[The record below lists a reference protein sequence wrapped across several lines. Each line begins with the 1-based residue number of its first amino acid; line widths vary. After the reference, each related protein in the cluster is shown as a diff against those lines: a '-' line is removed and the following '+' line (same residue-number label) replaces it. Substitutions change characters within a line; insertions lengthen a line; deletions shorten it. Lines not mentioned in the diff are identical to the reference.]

1 MGKMKTSRL
10 IGLAALSL
18 LLSLGSVP
26 TASAVSMVTIDVLGV
41 DFRFDGQQITDI
53 SPSPGFGGGRPD
65 QSNAA
70 VSVTYSGDVV
80 VPTQTADVY
89 LDIYL
94 PVSRGIS
101 ATLGTT
107 TVDVV
112 SGGVFDLLLPNA
124 DGSQCTSSCWGLALD
139 MTSYTVSFTDLGMV
153 EFTFTSGVTSDIF
166 LQNLPGFSIYQ
177 PVTFT
182 LLGRVTSSTSSNGF
196 LTSFVVQ
203 NGTAQLRA
211 GVVETDP
218 VAPVPEPGMTLLLGL
233 GLVGAGIIARK
244 RTR

>member
-18 LLSLGSVP
+18 LLTLGSVP
-26 TASAVSMVTIDVLGV
+26 TASAVSMVTIDVVGV
-41 DFRFDGQQITDI
+41 DFRFNGSELTDI
-53 SPSPGFGGGRPD
+53 SLSPGYGGGRPD

-70 VSVTYSGDVV
+70 VSVTYTGVDA
-80 VPTQTADVY
+80 PAQTADVY
-89 LDIYL
+89 MDIYL
-94 PVSRGIS
+94 PIARGIP
-101 ATLGTT
+101 AAAGTT
-107 TVDVV
+107 TVEVV

-124 DGSQCTSSCWGLALD
+124 DGSACTSLCWGLALD
-139 MTSYTVSFTDLGMV
+139 MTSYTVSFTDLGTV

-182 LLGRVTSSTSSNGF
+182 LAGSVTSSTSDGGY
-196 LTSFVVQ
+196 LTSFVVS
-203 NGTAQLRA
+203 NGTAQLQA